1 MKFYNSK
8 DKNRLTGK
16 LSKPIVLSILF
27 LLLSCYGQAQHKLV
41 FTKADTVIK
50 ETALKN
56 GNAEVFEKVS
66 KRISAIRQKGF
77 FQAESH
83 IRNLSKDSTV
93 VALNYGT
100 QYTINARLKT
110 YIQDGEELKQLDF
123 QNYEQLDQTIE
134 KKLSTYRNN
143 GFPFASARSTVTEI
157 SDSTVSL
164 KINLNRGAF
173 IEIDTIILDQPDPPV
188 SVSFLMAYLEIQKG
202 DAFNNQKIQT
212 IPEKIS
218 KLEFLE
224 CVNGPFVRFQD
235 NKSIIRLKLKSKASN
250 AFDGIIGF
258 STQNNNKLELTG
270 NAMIDLNNT
279 LRSGENLYLNW
290 RAPGR
295 ESQSLALRS
304 NFPYIMQTPFGVEL
318 QFELYKQDSSY
329 LNLDFRAGMQYRF
342 TFFNVVSFF
351 LKHQSSNI
359 LSQKTPINNQNL
371 DYVFNGLG
379 VSYQYESIDSKIL
392 PHQGW
397 RFKAEFTGGQKNIQR
412 NDSRTEEF
420 YDSLSLQSNQAE
432 VFLLTERYWKPFP
445 RSVFFVK
452 NETKYIQNDQPLEN
466 QLFRLG
472 GIKNLKGFDEDAMR
486 VKAYSLLNLEYRFLL
501 EQRSFLSAF
510 WNGAITRDINKTTN
524 YPMGFGA
531 GIAFQTK
538 TGIFQLYY
546 ALGKKEN
553 NPVDFQNSKIHFG
566 FTSRF

>member
-1 MKFYNSK
+1 MNKS
-8 DKNRLTGK
+8 
-16 LSKPIVLSILF
+16 IVCLLF
-27 LLLSCYGQAQHKLV
+27 LLLLSFNTQAQHKLV
-41 FTKADTVIK
+41 ITRADTVIK
-50 ETALKN
+50 EKVLKN
-56 GNAEVFEKVS
+56 GNAAVFEQAGNIIS
-66 KRISAIRQKGF
+66 KIRQKGF
-77 FQAESH
+77 FQAKAN
-83 IRNLSKDSTV
+83 IRNLTKDSTV
-93 VALNYGT
+93 VALDYGT
-100 QYTINARLKT
+100 KYTINTSLKT
-110 YIQDGEELKQLDF
+110 YIQDGKKLEQLDF
-123 QNYEQLDQTIE
+123 QNYEQVDQTIE
-134 KKLSTYRNN
+134 KKLSTNRNK
-143 GFPFASARSTVTEI
+143 GFPFASAGSTVTEI
-157 SDSTVSL
+157 SDSTISL
-164 KINLNRGAF
+164 KIDINRGSF
-173 IEIDTIILDQPDPPV
+173 IKIDTIVLEQPDPPV
-188 SVSFLMAYLEIQKG
+188 TVSFLMAYLDIQKG

-212 IPEKIS
+212 IPERID

-224 CVNGPFVRFQD
+224 LVNGPFIHFQD
-235 NKSIIRLKLKSKASN
+235 NKAIIKLGLKSEASN

-258 STQNNNKLELTG
+258 STQDDNNLQLTG

-279 LRSGENLYLNW
+279 LRSGEDLYLNW

-304 NFPYIMQTPFGVEL
+304 NFPYIMQTPFGFDL

-329 LNLDFRAGMQYRF
+329 LNLDFRAGIQYRF

-351 LKHQSSNI
+351 MKHQSSNT
-359 LSQKTPINNQNL
+359 LSQKTILNNQNL

-510 WNGAITRDINKTTN
+510 WNGAITRDINKTAN

-553 NPVDFQNSKIHFG
+553 NPVEFQNSKIHFG